1 MNNKEKLSIVKTNY
15 AINGTTTYCEI
26 TFKFRAIPFIV
37 ASFKNHKAT
46 NALQSNAIPD
56 IGIGKKK
63 NTIKVGE
70 ATFKVKGVAKC
81 NPNDTYDETLGK
93 RIAFSKA
100 FITGHKKFWHIIDM
114 CYEALITKSTE
125 MRQNGS
131 TEMDIIK
138 REIEHLNKLTH
149 GEH

>member
-1 MNNKEKLSIVKTNY
+1 MNKEKLSIVKTKY

-26 TFKFRAIPFIV
+26 TFKFRVMPFIV

-46 NALQSNAIPD
+46 TALKSNAVPNAEI
-56 IGIGKKK
+56 IKS

-70 ATFKVKGVAKC
+70 AVFKVKGVAKC
-81 NPNDTYDETLGK
+81 NSNDTYDETLGK

-100 FITGHKKFWHIIDM
+100 FITGHKKFKHIIDM
-114 CYEALITKSTE
+114 CHDALMIKSAE
-125 MRQNGS
+125 MSNIY
-131 TEMDIIK
+131 TIE
-138 REIEHLNKLTH
+138 REIIDRELVHLDKLTH

>member
-1 MNNKEKLSIVKTNY
+1 MNKEKLSIVKTNY
-15 AINGTTTYCEI
+15 VINGTTTYCEI
-26 TFKFRAIPFIV
+26 TFKFRAMPFIV
-37 ASFKNHKAT
+37 AAFKNHQ
-46 NALQSNAIPD
+46 ALTALKSNTMPNVELIE
-56 IGIGKKK
+56 K
-63 NTIKVGE
+63 NRTIKVGE
-70 ATFKVKGVAKC
+70 AIFKVKGVAKC

-114 CYEALITKSTE
+114 CCEALIAKSAE
-125 MRQNGS
+125 MRQNCN

-149 GEH
+149 GEY

>member
-1 MNNKEKLSIVKTNY
+1 MNKEKLSIVKTKY

-26 TFKFRAIPFIV
+26 TFKFRAMPFVV
-37 ASFKNHKAT
+37 ATFRNHKALT
-46 NALQSNAIPD
+46 ALKSNVTPNVELIE
-56 IGIGKKK
+56 K
-63 NTIKVGE
+63 NKTIKVGE
-70 ATFKVKGVAKC
+70 AIFKVKGVAKC

-138 REIEHLNKLTH
+138 REIEHLDKLTH

>member
-1 MNNKEKLSIVKTNY
+1 MNKEKLSIVKTNY

-26 TFKFRAIPFIV
+26 TFKFRAMPFIV
-37 ASFKNHKAT
+37 AAFKNHQAT
-46 NALQSNAIPD
+46 TTLKSNVTPNVELI
-56 IGIGKKK
+56 KN

-70 ATFKVKGVAKC
+70 AMFKVKGVAKC

-100 FITGHKKFWHIIDM
+100 FITGHKKFKFIIDV
-114 CYEALITKSTE
+114 CREALEDKITE
-125 MRQNGS
+125 MGITWDNEDGIISR
-131 TEMDIIK
+131 EMI
-138 REIEHLNKLTH
+138 HLAVLKY